1 MALLLFVRSVDD
13 VMPAVEAASEFLAYK
28 QQHLEGSQQFD
39 DLLAIWIDDDLD
51 AALPAWSVSRLG
63 ASSERPTPTP
73 FSLRQSVSLSEIWT
87 LCWIDISPS
96 ESDLGGKSPREALI
110 GTLAKILSVR
120 CSSTGPGLLFPVFG
134 ASDPTEGIE
143 TSIANLKARYPGI
156 IGATWFV
163 HDRNQGKVVPAERA
177 EGLRH

>member
-1 MALLLFVRSVDD
+1 MILRSH
-13 VMPAVEAASEFLAYK
+13 LAIG
-28 QQHLEGSQQFD
+28 GSRQSD
-39 DLLAIWIDDDLD
+39 DLLAIWIDHDLE

-63 ASSERPTPTP
+63 TSSERPTPTP
-73 FSLRQSVSLSEIWT
+73 FSLRQSFSLSGIWT
-87 LCWIDISPS
+87 PCWIDISPS
-96 ESDLGGKSPREALI
+96 KSELGGKSPREALI
-110 GTLAKILSVR
+110 GTLAKILSAR

-143 TSIANLKARYPGI
+143 TSIANLKARYPSI

-177 EGLRH
+177 EELRH

>member
-1 MALLLFVRSVDD
+1 MALLLFVRSIDD

-28 QQHLEGSQQFD
+28 QQHLEGSRQSD
-39 DLLAIWIDDDLD
+39 DLLAIWIDHDLE

-63 ASSERPTPTP
+63 TSSERPTPTP
-73 FSLRQSVSLSEIWT
+73 FSLRQSFSLSGIWT
-87 LCWIDISPS
+87 PCWIDISPS
-96 ESDLGGKSPREALI
+96 KSELGGKSPREALI
-110 GTLAKILSVR
+110 GTLAKILSAH

-143 TSIANLKARYPGI
+143 TSIANLKARYPSI

-177 EGLRH
+177 EELRH